1 MDQMKTKL
9 VSPKI
14 GVIDALSAGLT
25 QAARRPG
32 LVAIPALVDLGLW
45 LTPRL
50 SVGELLRNGGLVVE
64 GVLRAG
70 YTSVQVAGLDEM
82 LVLFRESVQQLS
94 TSVNLVNAIGGHWL
108 ALPSAL
114 LPVQDN
120 RFTVF
125 TDGILAPLGIGVKLT
140 PVTASPLQWAPIE
153 IKSVWLAV
161 AIVVGFW
168 LLGHLVTALYL
179 RLAAKDWPGAAA
191 GTGAA
196 PVRPAR
202 WQGLSGLLAL
212 TLRLLLVSLA
222 IGVGV
227 SLLFAPLLMATS
239 IASLVGG
246 AFAELAF
253 ALTGGIT
260 LWLVLWF
267 LTSVFFTSEGVLL
280 DGVPVLGA
288 LLQSTALVRSNGV
301 LTLGLVVVVNLLMLG
316 FRAAWGLLGQTP
328 VTALIA
334 IVGNAYLATGVL
346 LAVFAYYDGLRKHW
360 IMINAARSTPT
371 GQS

>member
-1 MDQMKTKL
+1 MKSKF

-14 GVIDALSAGLT
+14 GVIDALATGLAH
-25 QAARRPG
+25 AARRPW

-45 LTPRL
+45 LAPRL
-50 SVGELLRNGGLVVE
+50 SVKELLQHLGLVVE
-64 GVLRAG
+64 GLLRAG
-70 YTSVQVAGLDEM
+70 YSTVQVAGLDEM
-82 LVLFRESVQQLS
+82 LVMFHESIQQLS
-94 TSVNLVNAIGGHWL
+94 TSVNLANAIGGHWL

-114 LPVQDN
+114 MPVQAN

-140 PVTASPLQWAPIE
+140 PVAAAPLQWAPIE
-153 IKSVWLAV
+153 IKSAWLAV

-168 LLGHLVTALYL
+168 LVGHLLAALYL
-179 RLAAKDWPGAAA
+179 RVAAKDWLGPVA
-191 GTGAA
+191 GTEVA
-196 PVRPAR
+196 PARAAR
-202 WQGLSGLLAL
+202 WQGLRGLFAL
-212 TLRLLLVSLA
+212 TLRLIFVSLL

-227 SLLFAPLLMATS
+227 SLLFTPLLMATS

-260 LWLVLWF
+260 LWLLLWF
-267 LTSVFFTSEGVLL
+267 LTSAFFTSEGVLL

-288 LLQSTALVRSNGV
+288 LLQSAALVRSNGV

-328 VTALIA
+328 VTVLAA
-334 IVGNAYLATGVL
+334 IIGNAYLATGVL

-360 IMINAARSTPT
+360 IMVNAARSTPT